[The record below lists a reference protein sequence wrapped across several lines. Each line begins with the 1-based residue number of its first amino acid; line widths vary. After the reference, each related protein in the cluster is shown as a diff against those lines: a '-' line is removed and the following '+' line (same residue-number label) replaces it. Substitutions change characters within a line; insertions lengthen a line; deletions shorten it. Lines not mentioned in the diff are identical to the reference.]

1 MFQHIR
7 RHQKWLWLVISSAV
21 IISFLVYFTP
31 DAKLGMR
38 GRGGGNANYGS
49 INGRSITQKELLA
62 AYREAQLRYLFS
74 YGNWPGNDEFGREMG
89 FDVEREAENRL
100 FLAEKIRE
108 LNIQVSEQEVA
119 DYIADAFSDRQTKT
133 FRRDA
138 YDQFVHTRLAERGM
152 KEEDL
157 QHFIRTEVAVG
168 HLITVAGLSGTM
180 LPPREGEAQYRRENE
195 QMTASVLSFSQS
207 NYLASVTIDPVA
219 LQVFYTNRMSIYRV
233 PERVAVSYVKFDATN
248 FLAEADAQIAKIT
261 NYAQVVDMEYQK
273 RGVESFKDPAGKV
286 MEAEAAKAQIRSE
299 HRMETALVAA
309 RRKAGSFVEE
319 IQNAFEADRT
329 KTNLLDTLALSRGMI
344 VGATVPFT
352 LRDGPR
358 EMRTL
363 TRFSEM
369 AFKLSAEEPYS
380 TPIPDEECV
389 YVISL
394 KQRLESMNP
403 PFDTVKDRVTEE
415 YRRGQALE
423 AARNAAKSAAGI
435 LTNGLAAGRKFEE
448 LCAEAKVTPINLPAF
463 SLATRTLPEAETNRV
478 SLSDLKTAASA
489 LAPGHASGPIS
500 VRDGSMVVYVHSRTP
515 ADESKLKLELPVYL
529 KTLRDSRHYEAFQ
542 EWFRK
547 EKELARM
554 TGLPSQRAN
563 RKESAE

>member
-7 RHQKWLWLVISSAV
+7 RHQKWLWIVISAAV
-21 IISFLVYFTP
+21 IISFVVYFTP
-31 DAKLGMR
+31 DANIGR
-38 GRGGGNANYGS
+38 GGRGGGDANYGS
-49 INGRSITQKELLA
+49 INGRSIKQKELLA

-119 DYIADAFSDRQTKT
+119 DYIADAFSDRQTKA
-133 FRRDA
+133 FRQDA
-138 YDQFVHTRLAERGM
+138 YDQFVKTRLAERGM
-152 KEEDL
+152 GEEDL
-157 QHFIRTEVAVG
+157 TRFIRTEVAVG
-168 HLITVAGLSGTM
+168 HLISVAGLSGTM
-180 LPPREGEAQYRRENE
+180 LPPREAEAQYRRENE
-195 QMTASVLSFSQS
+195 QLTASVLTFSQS
-207 NYLASVTIDPVA
+207 NYVAGVNLDPLA

-261 NYAQVVDMEYQK
+261 NYNQVVDMEYQK
-273 RGVESFKDPAGKV
+273 RGVDSFKDAAGKV
-286 MEAEAAKAQIRSE
+286 LEAEAAKVQIRSE

-319 IQNAFEADRT
+319 IQTAFEANPS
-329 KTNLLDTLALSRGMI
+329 KTNLLEELALSRGMI
-344 VGATVPFT
+344 VASTAPFT
-352 LRDGPR
+352 QRDGPR

-363 TRFSEM
+363 ARFSEI

-380 TPIPDEECV
+380 TPIPDEECI
-389 YVISL
+389 YVIGI
-394 KQRLESMNP
+394 KERLPSMNP
-403 PFDTVKDRVTEE
+403 PFDTVKDRVTDE

-423 AARNAAKSAAGI
+423 AARNAAKAFAAT

-448 LCAEAKVTPINLPAF
+448 LCAEAKLTPINLPAF

-478 SLSDLKTAASA
+478 SLSDLKNAASA
-489 LAPGHASGPIS
+489 LAPGRASGAVG
-500 VRDGSMVVYVHSRTP
+500 VRDGSMVVYLHSRAP
-515 ADESKLKLELPVYL
+515 VEDAKVQLELPIYQ
-529 KTLRDSRHYEAFQ
+529 KTLREGRHYEAFQ

-554 TGLPSQRAN
+554 TGLPSQQAN
-563 RKESAE
+563 RKEAAE